1 MPSDA
6 PVLAGDVGGTKTV
19 LRLVSTATGTP
30 QALHTQRYE
39 SARYPGLDA
48 IVREFLSALS
58 ALSAELAAPPRA
70 AAFGVAGPVVDGACA
85 TTNLPWHLS
94 ERTLA
99 EACDFDTVRLM
110 NDFEATAYGVL
121 DLPASAVVALHHG
134 EPRARGAIAVI
145 GAGTGLGEAL
155 VVDRRTSAV
164 SGDWLVV
171 PGEGGH
177 SDFAPFDERT
187 AGLWR
192 YLRERHGHVSWERVV
207 SGLGIVSIYDYLRD
221 SGACAE
227 SPAIASELAAHDPN
241 AVIGRHAVAGSDPLC
256 VATIDLFA
264 ECYGAEAG
272 NLALKGLATGGVFLA
287 GGIAPKILPRLRAGG
302 FVERFRD
309 KGRLSYVVDAIPVH
323 VVLDQDV
330 PLHGAVRVALEL

>member
-19 LRLVSTATGTP
+19 LRLVSAASGSP
-30 QALHTQRYE
+30 QPLHTRRFE
-39 SARYPGLDA
+39 SARYAGLDV
-48 IVREFLSALS
+48 IVREFLTDLGS
-58 ALSAELAAPPRA
+58 ELELPPRV
-70 AAFGVAGPVVDGACA
+70 AAFGVAGPVVDGACV
-85 TTNLPWHLS
+85 TTNLPWELS
-94 ERTLA
+94 ERSLA
-99 EACDFDTVRLM
+99 EGCGFETVRLM

-121 DLPASAVVALHHG
+121 DLPASAVVGLHHG

-177 SDFAPFDERT
+177 ADFAPFDALS

-192 YLRERHGHVSWERVV
+192 YLHDRHGHVSWERVV
-207 SGLGIVSIYDYLRD
+207 SGLGIVSIYEFLRD
-221 SGACAE
+221 SGANAE
-227 SPAIASELAAHDPN
+227 SPAVAAELATHDPN
-241 AVIGRHAVAGSDPLC
+241 AVIGRHAVAGTDPLC

-264 ECYGAEAG
+264 ACYGAEAG
-272 NLALKGLATGGVFLA
+272 NLALKGLATGGVFLT
-287 GGIAPKILPRLRAGG
+287 GGIAPKILPRLRAGA
-302 FVERFRD
+302 FVARFRD

-323 VVLDQDV
+323 LVLDQDV

>member
-19 LRLVSTATGTP
+19 LRLVSAGSSSRQT
-30 QALHTQRYE
+30 LHTRRFE

-48 IVREFLSALS
+48 IVREFL
-58 ALSAELAAPPRA
+58 AEAGSELEVAPRV
-70 AAFGVAGPVVDGACA
+70 AAFGVAGPVVDGACV
-85 TTNLPWHLS
+85 TTNLPWELS
-94 ERTLA
+94 ERSIA
-99 EACDFDTVRLM
+99 EACGLDTVRLM

-121 DLPASAVVALHHG
+121 DLPASAVVPLHHG

-177 SDFAPFDERT
+177 ADFGPFDALS

-192 YLRERHGHVSWERVV
+192 YLHDRHGHVSWERVV
-207 SGLGIVSIYDYLRD
+207 SGLGIASIYEFLRE
-221 SGACAE
+221 SGSNAE
-227 SPAIASELAAHDPN
+227 SPTVAAELAEHDPN
-241 AVIGRHAVAGSDPLC
+241 AVIGRHAVAGTDPLC

-264 ECYGAEAG
+264 ACYGAEAG
-272 NLALKGLATGGVFLA
+272 NLALKGLATGGVFLT

-302 FVERFRD
+302 FVAQFRA